1 MIKSANKLIEKRVQI
16 MGSYLILTTILVIID
31 QLTKYLTVENIA
43 LHEVVEVI
51 PNILSFTYIQNS
63 GAAFSILERQ
73 MLFFYIVSVIVIAFL
88 LYYMYTE
95 AQNNKILGILL
106 SIVLAGTIGNFID
119 RLLYQY
125 VIDMIQLEFVNFAIF
140 NVADMFLTVGVA
152 LLFIYTLFEDRIN
165 EYIQKK

>member
-43 LHEVVEVI
+43 SHEVVEVI

-63 GAAFSILERQ
+63 GAAFSILEGQ

>member
-43 LHEVVEVI
+43 SHEVVEVI

-63 GAAFSILERQ
+63 GAAFSILEGQ
-73 MLFFYIVSVIVIAFL
+73 MLFFYIVSMIVIAFL

-106 SIVLAGTIGNFID
+106 SIVLSGTIGNFID

>member
-31 QLTKYLTVENIA
+31 QLTKYLTVENIV

-95 AQNNKILGILL
+95 AQHNKILGILL

>member
-43 LHEVVEVI
+43 SHELVEVI

-63 GAAFSILERQ
+63 GAAFSILEGQ

>member
-43 LHEVVEVI
+43 LYEVVEVI